1 MKKLVVYIP
10 IIGMIA
16 GIYLML
22 NDEIYYSLGIYII
35 SILIIILIII
45 FGHLS
50 LETKNI
56 LQGLILLPVLQ
67 IINFSVPQFFTIIYL
82 RYILVYAIMGIPI
95 YSIIRNLY
103 SSSKDFGINFRIYL
117 PIIILIGTI
126 VTMIIQYID
135 IISGTYTITLENIF
149 MGEKLATIF
158 LIMIL
163 LISVFVSDTKYWN
176 KYNSNTLDM
185 CSDPMLIIFM
195 MTIANNILTIIYA

>member
-56 LQGLILLPVLQ
+56 LQSLILLPVLQ

>member
-56 LQGLILLPVLQ
+56 LQSLILLPVLQ

-135 IISGTYTITLENIF
+135 ILSGTYTITLENIF